1 MTRGGLDG
9 RGGDEVA
16 RLLFDLV
23 PDGLW
28 VFDDE
33 AVTTWANDRMAQILG
48 RTPEEMVGLSVF
60 DTLDQQGRE
69 DFTRALLRM
78 VRTGEP
84 QDDIDSYFVRP
95 DGTTVWGLISFRP
108 VVDGDRRIGWLHRV
122 TPYTHRKELLDTLA
136 AREHQL
142 ATAQRIA
149 HIGSWTWEVADDRI
163 EWSDELC
170 RIFGVEPGTLVTY
183 GDYLERLHPED
194 RAAAEQLIA
203 GAAEA
208 GGEYSFDHRLVRADG
223 EVRWIRGRGLVEL
236 APDGSLLR
244 MSGTAQDVTDVRSAD
259 EQVAEATRRL
269 FLLQQMAM
277 AANRARTLR
286 EAILLA
292 GAGVPEYTSWGAV
305 GAWLWDRGATEPEEL
320 DLRPADS
327 PVECDRG
334 LAERA
339 RTAREIVVG
348 SPPGL
353 EATHSVVAMPV
364 LIGDEVVCVVEL
376 VADEVPPDE
385 NSYQLMAQIGHQLGV
400 VAERERSAIEL
411 AEARDDAMEASR
423 LKSEFLATMSHEI
436 RTPMNG
442 VIGLTDLLLRTDLD
456 DHQRRLAENL
466 QGAGLTLLAII
477 NDILDLSKIESG
489 KLELETADFD
499 VRQVFDQVASV
510 LSGPAQHQGL
520 ELVVACAPEV
530 PLLVRGDA
538 VRFGQ
543 IVTNLGSNAV
553 KFTDHGEVLIQARVE
568 ERTGDEV
575 LLRVDVTDTG
585 VGIAAEDRERL
596 FDAFTQA
603 DPSTT
608 RRHGGTGLGL
618 AISKQLVEA
627 LGGELWVT
635 SELGVGS
642 TFSFTARLGIAPEP
656 ALAAAGSRELR
667 GRRVLVVDDNETNR
681 FILSEQLSAWDMRP
695 VAVPSAAEA
704 TATLREAARSG
715 HPFELAVLDLVM
727 PGTDGLALARRI
739 RADPALA
746 GLALL
751 LLTSDQSVTR
761 EEVESAGISTSLSKP
776 VRHFELRGALM
787 SLVGASSAPVAEAAP
802 PPGLGVRALVVEDN
816 RVNQLVAAGILE
828 NLGCTVD
835 VAEDGIAAVE
845 LLTRPH
851 DYAVVLMDCR
861 MPRLDGFDATRQVR
875 EREPVGRRVPII
887 AMTASALEGERERC
901 LEAGMDDYLT
911 KPVDAAAMERALRSW
926 VEPAAAPPAAPAPAA
941 APAGADPGAGGGP
954 TDAGPTGADDAPAP
968 SPPVEGERGVLD
980 PDRIAMLDDLRKDGV
995 SFFERTAASFMGR
1008 VGDQLVAIRE
1018 AVERDSAMSL
1028 LTSAHQLKGSAL
1040 NLGLPRVAEAARR
1053 LEELGIAGTT
1063 EGAGPM
1069 LVDLNAEVEL
1079 AVAALQR
1086 ATTRG
1091 R

>member
-1 MTRGGLDG
+1 MTSGGLGG
-9 RGGDEVA
+9 RTGDDVA

-28 VFDDE
+28 VFDDD
-33 AVTTWANDRMAQILG
+33 AVTTWANDRMAELLG
-48 RTPEEMVGLSVF
+48 RDPAEMVGLSVF
-60 DTLDQQGRE
+60 ETLDEQGRE
-69 DFTRALLRM
+69 DFARALRRM

-84 QDDIDSYFVRP
+84 QDDVDSYFIRP
-95 DGTTVWGLISFRP
+95 DGTAVWGLISFRP
-108 VVDGDRRIGWLHRV
+108 VLDGDRRIGWLHRV
-122 TPYTHRKELLDTLA
+122 TPYTDRKELLDTLA
-136 AREHQL
+136 AREQQL
-142 ATAQRIA
+142 AAAQRIA
-149 HIGSWTWEVADDRI
+149 HIGSWSWDVVEDRV

-170 RIFGVEPGTLVTY
+170 RMFGVEPGTLVTY
-183 GDYLERLHPED
+183 ADYVVHLHPDDRESAD
-194 RAAAEQLIA
+194 RAIQEAARTGE
-203 GAAEA
+203 
-208 GGEYSFDHRLVRADG
+208 EYSFDHRIIRTDG
-223 EVRWIRGRGLVEL
+223 EVRWIRGRGVVEL
-236 APDGSLLR
+236 APDGSVLS
-244 MSGTAQDVTDVRSAD
+244 MSGTAQDITETRRAD

-277 AANRARTLR
+277 AANRARSLR
-286 EAILLA
+286 EALLMA
-292 GAGVPEYTSWGAV
+292 GAGLPEHTTWSAV
-305 GAWLWDRGATEPEEL
+305 GAWLYDKDGGEPELL
-320 DLRPADS
+320 DLRPPGS
-327 PVECDRG
+327 PVTCDRE
-334 LAERA
+334 LAEQARA
-339 RTAREIVVG
+339 SGETVIG
-348 SPPGL
+348 TPTGL
-353 EATHSVVAMPV
+353 EGTHSLVVMPV
-364 LIGDEVVCVVEL
+364 LLGAEVVCVVEL

-385 NSYQLMAQIGHQLGV
+385 NSRQLMAQIGHQLGV
-400 VAERERSAIEL
+400 VAERERSAVEL

-442 VIGLTDLLLRTDLD
+442 VIGLTDLLMRTDLD
-456 DHQRRLAENL
+456 DHQRRLTENL
-466 QGAGLTLLAII
+466 QGAGLTLLGII

-510 LSGPAQHQGL
+510 LSGPAHHKDL
-520 ELVVACAPEV
+520 ELVVGCAPEV
-530 PLLVRGDA
+530 PPLVRGDA

-568 ERTGDEV
+568 SRTDTEV
-575 LLRVDVTDTG
+575 VLRIDVADTG
-585 VGIAAEDRERL
+585 VGIAEEDRERL

-627 LGGELWVT
+627 LGGEIGVT
-635 SELGVGS
+635 SELGSGS
-642 TFSFTARLGIAPEP
+642 TFTFTVRLGVAPDP
-656 ALAAAGSRELR
+656 AVAAASGRELR

-681 FILSEQLSAWDMRP
+681 FILVEQLGGWDMRP
-695 VAVPSAAEA
+695 VAVPSAAEGL
-704 TATLREAARSG
+704 ATLREAARSG
-715 HPFELAVLDLVM
+715 HPFEVAVLDLVM
-727 PGTDGLALARRI
+727 PETDGLELARRI
-739 RADPALA
+739 RSDPALA
-746 GLALL
+746 GIALL

-761 EEVESAGISTSLSKP
+761 AEIVAAGIHTSLSKP

-787 SLVGASSAPVAEAAP
+787 SLLGGAATVVVPEAAAA
-802 PPGLGVRALVVEDN
+802 PGLGVRALVVEDN

-835 VAEDGIAAVE
+835 VAEDGLAAVE

-875 EREPVGRRVPII
+875 KEEPVGRRVPII

-901 LEAGMDDYLT
+901 LAAGMDDYLT
-911 KPVDAAAMERALRSW
+911 KPVDARELERVLRDW
-926 VEPAAAPPAAPAPAA
+926 VQPGEPVAPPPATDADPAPAA
-941 APAGADPGAGGGP
+941 TAEPVGEPVP
-954 TDAGPTGADDAPAP
+954 LPRTDLD
-968 SPPVEGERGVLD
+968 RGVLD
-980 PDRIAMLDDLRKDGV
+980 PDRVAMLADLRKDGV

-1008 VGDQLVAIRE
+1008 VGNQLVAIRD

-1040 NLGLPRVAEAARR
+1040 NLGLPRVAAAAKK

-1069 LVDLNAEVEL
+1069 LADLNAEVEL

-1086 ATTRG
+1086 ATTDR